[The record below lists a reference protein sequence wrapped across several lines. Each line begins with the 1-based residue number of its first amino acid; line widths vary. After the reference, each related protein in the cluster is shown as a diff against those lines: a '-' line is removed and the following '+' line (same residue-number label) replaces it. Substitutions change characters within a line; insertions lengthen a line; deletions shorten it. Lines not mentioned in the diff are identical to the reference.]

1 MVVEGGR
8 FEGRTG
14 VRRKKEEL
22 QGGIIY
28 GIRKEAG
35 MWKEES

>member
-8 FEGRTG
+8 FKGRMG

-22 QGGIIY
+22 QEGINY
-28 GIRKEAG
+28 SRRE
-35 MWKEES
+35 